1 MQALI
6 DANARHG
13 NSLSWPECLA
23 VSKLCEVA
31 KLHLDSEYQNFILR
45 DTSANTLQ
53 IYQNDG
59 TPVRVKVR
67 VAVNAEGDVGGGT
80 WRSGGRGEELLVQA
94 SCLRRRRGGEL
105 ETAIRLIDPQPL
117 SEGKRA
123 DANFLLSCRFFKSL
137 RSFGQRGIAIEL
149 NVFDRALFNALDL
162 RFRQMHFHNCQLQT
176 SGNSDADEL
185 LYLTVWTLSV
195 PCCVHDLQN
204 AILWSLFHGS
214 KDVDLIKDLHISIE
228 SLRNGYSLLLSH
240 LGGFLAE
247 RVRFKPLAEL
257 PDEHI
262 LQQLWTSLGV
272 ADDTRDFLVK
282 HRAIF
287 LNDVLCVHDAYSD
300 SASLLEQ
307 LSSHLLRVWNF
318 RQFTDSRWTT
328 MGRALRPIAAGW
340 LTGLAFL
347 AQKII
352 SDPLASNFYIGGFR

>member
-67 VAVNAEGDVGGGT
+67 VAVKAEGDVGGGT

-176 SGNSDADEL
+176 SGHSDADEL

-195 PCCVHDLQN
+195 PCCFQDLQN
-204 AILWSLFHGS
+204 ALLWSLFHGS

-228 SLRNGYSLLLSH
+228 SL
-240 LGGFLAE
+240 
-247 RVRFKPLAEL
+247 
-257 PDEHI
+257 
-262 LQQLWTSLGV
+262 
-272 ADDTRDFLVK
+272 
-282 HRAIF
+282 
-287 LNDVLCVHDAYSD
+287 
-300 SASLLEQ
+300 
-307 LSSHLLRVWNF
+307 
-318 RQFTDSRWTT
+318 
-328 MGRALRPIAAGW
+328 
-340 LTGLAFL
+340 
-347 AQKII
+347 
-352 SDPLASNFYIGGFR
+352 